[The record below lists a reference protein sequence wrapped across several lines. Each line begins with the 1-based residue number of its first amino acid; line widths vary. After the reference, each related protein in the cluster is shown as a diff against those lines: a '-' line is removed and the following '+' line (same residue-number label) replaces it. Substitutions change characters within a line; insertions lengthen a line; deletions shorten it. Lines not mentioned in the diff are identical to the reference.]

1 MSAGHLHDRRRSAHR
16 PRVRTSG
23 TTLPWAAL
31 TTVVLLALAI
41 LFGGASRSNALRI
54 AVIQLAALPVLVIAI
69 EAFVKADLWPR
80 HRFAMTL
87 VGSALA
93 IPLIQLIPLPPAL
106 WTGLPGRDAGVLA
119 LELTGLAP
127 GWSPLSLTPDQ
138 TWAAFLGLLA
148 PAAVFVAVLT
158 LEPIWRRRLIWI
170 VLAGSVAGIVLAAL
184 QGATGGARALYPW
197 DWTSSEVISG
207 LFANRNHLATF
218 CAATLPLAAVLAASA
233 FRQSQRRGQ
242 PQGGMP
248 PAVWLGLL
256 YVVLMVIA
264 LGAVRSRAGILLLP
278 IAMALGLLAAWVASG
293 RGRPSPVLLALT
305 AGGAAAVLALGIF
318 AIVPIMAA
326 FDTGGEAEGRFEDWP
341 TVIQAAQAYLPVGS
355 GLGSFDPVYR
365 SFEPLQRLDA
375 TYFNQAHNDYL
386 EILLETGWFGM
397 VALGGFLVWFARRSW
412 TAWTAPAGGD
422 GDLARA
428 GGITVL
434 VILLHSGADYPLRT
448 MTISVL
454 FALCCAL
461 LELGRATPGSAAKR
475 ADTPHSLAKADPSR

>member
-1 MSAGHLHDRRRSAHR
+1 MSMSPSRGRVRSA
-16 PRVRTSG
+16 PRSRTVASG
-23 TTLPWAAL
+23 AALPWAAL
-31 TTVVLLALAI
+31 ATVVLLAMAI
-41 LFGGASRSNALRI
+41 LFGGASRTNALRI
-54 AVIQLAALPVLVIAI
+54 ALIQLAALPVLVMAI
-69 EAFVKADLWPR
+69 ETFVKTGLWSR
-80 HRFAMTL
+80 HRFSVTL
-87 VGSALA
+87 LCAALA
-93 IPLIQLIPLPPAL
+93 IPLIQLIPLPPSV
-106 WTGLPGRDAGVLA
+106 WTGLPGRDSAVLA
-119 LELTGLAP
+119 LELTGLTP

-138 TWAAFLGLLA
+138 TWAAFLGVLP
-148 PAAVFVAVLT
+148 PAAMFLAVLT
-158 LEPIWRRRLIWI
+158 LDPVWRQRLIWI

-197 DWTSSEVISG
+197 NWTSSEVISG
-207 LFANRNHLATF
+207 LFANRNHLATY
-218 CAATLPLAAVLAASA
+218 CAATLPLAAVLAAAA

-242 PQGGMP
+242 PQGRIP

-278 IAMALGLLAAWVASG
+278 IAMALGLLAAWVSSG

-305 AGGAAAVLALGIF
+305 AAGAAAVLALGIF

-326 FDTGGEAEGRFEDWP
+326 FDTGGAPEGRFEDWP
-341 TVIQAAQAYLPVGS
+341 TVIQAAEAYLPVGS

-365 SFEPLQRLDA
+365 SFEPLQRLDG

-386 EILLETGWFGM
+386 EILLETGWLGM
-397 VALGGFLVWFARRSW
+397 AALAGFLVWFAKRTW
-412 TAWTAPAGGD
+412 AAWTAPAGGN

-428 GGITVL
+428 GGIAVL

-448 MTISVL
+448 LTISVL

-461 LELGRATPGSAAKR
+461 LELGRTAPGSAAR
-475 ADTPHSLAKADPSR
+475 RTDTPHSLAKVDPSR